1 MTDDRISRRR
11 ALATGATGLLVALA
25 GCSDE
30 TGDGGS
36 GSGGSGGSGESGGS
50 GGSGGS
56 SDATNTPS
64 PTPTATPGPQL
75 QYPELAAQ
83 TELVTE
89 NVVWLGSERD
99 RAMTRLR
106 TLSNRPV
113 GIARELR
120 EASSVTQSDITRL
133 EDATTAV
140 AEFVR
145 QNIQPYFPVQD
156 AVTNGNNTFVQQ
168 VKLAAERGDT
178 RALGQALERLRTF
191 YSNYTKRSYFDSRFP
206 KDVVYERL
214 YDRMTRDD
222 TEKMAFGLFQPS
234 SDYVAVSHA
243 DLEPDDI
250 NEDGVPQ
257 HSHTWDDTH
266 VVTAHVHEH
275 DDLHSARDHTNEPVD
290 RLVYAYNRSTGG
302 FDILTDDA
310 PDQPRM
316 DAYVIAQSDI
326 FGPIRLPDR
335 HVDEAFVTVSR
346 TDSPNE
352 KDLGTEFGD
361 NLPIHLQRFDS
372 TEETRNV
379 VKDLL
384 AANVFEQGTTRI
396 REESNEDA
404 REWRRIF
411 YTKEGASLYTYMLE
425 LGEVLVTVAPSETE
439 WGNRADWPGA
449 VRETWLGDASP
460 QDT

>member
-1 MTDDRISRRR
+1 MTGDRISRRR

-30 TGDGGS
+30 SGDGG
-36 GSGGSGGSGESGGS
+36 GGSGGGDGSGGGS
-50 GGSGGS
+50 GGVCGGS
-56 SDATNTPS
+56 DT
-64 PTPTATPGPQL
+64 PTPTATPTPGPQL
-75 QYPELAAQ
+75 QYPELTAQ
-83 TELVTE
+83 TDLVTE
-89 NVVWLGSERD
+89 NVVWLGTERD

-120 EASSVTQSDITRL
+120 EASSVTESDITRL

-145 QNIQPYFPVQD
+145 QNVQPYYPVAD

-168 VKLAAERGDT
+168 VKLAAQRGDT
-178 RALGQALERLRTF
+178 RALDRALERLRTF

-222 TEKMAFGLFQPS
+222 TEEMAFGLFHPG

-250 NEDGVPQ
+250 SEDGVPQ
-257 HSHTWDDTH
+257 HTHTWDDTH

-275 DDLHSARDHTNEPVD
+275 GDLHGARNHENEPVD

-316 DAYVIAQSDI
+316 DAYVVARSDV
-326 FGPIRLPDR
+326 FAPVRLPDR

-346 TDSPNE
+346 TDSEDDEN
-352 KDLGTEFGD
+352 LGSEFGD
-361 NLPIHLQRFDS
+361 NMPVHLQRFES
-372 TEETRNV
+372 VEATRGAV
-379 VKDLL
+379 EDLL
-384 AANVFEQGTTRI
+384 AADVFEQGTTRI
-396 REESNEDA
+396 REDDDEDA
-404 REWRRIF
+404 RDWRRVF
-411 YTKEGASLYTYMLE
+411 YTKEGASLYAYMLN

-439 WGNRADWPGA
+439 WGNRADWPGP
-449 VRETWLGDASP
+449 VRECWLGDASP
-460 QDT
+460 RDT